1 MSRMTFT
8 GFMLALVSLLLSPGA
23 RPPNSVAATKTNP
36 GGEGDSGTLQKM
48 IVQNGSV
55 SMDLDLNRLNGI
67 SDAPQNAVTLQ
78 FADADNSLFSIL
90 VFITLL
96 RVSDTGAIA
105 LVPS

>member
-8 GFMLALVSLLLSPGA
+8 GFMLALVLLLLSPGA

-55 SMDLDLNRLNGI
+55 TMDLDLNRLNGI
-67 SDAPQNAVTLQ
+67 SAAPQNAVTLQ
-78 FADADNSLFSIL
+78 FAVAASAHSAAAPLGL
-90 VFITLL
+90 KMERVVFT
-96 RVSDTGAIA
+96 A
-105 LVPS
+105 LVR